1 MCAFFNFREKN
12 DPMKRI
18 GFLLVAAMVLAGSA
32 ARGQGLS
39 IFADQSYE
47 PVLQELVK
55 QFSDQT
61 GFAVQLSLGR
71 AAILAE
77 RLRDGTPADVFFPAN
92 EEQMNQVM
100 EKGLVDVSLKR
111 NVLVLPPTEPVEE
124 GIVPEPQY
132 VPAAVLANST
142 NRVQAMAFLEFLVS
156 EPARAAFGQQGFTLP

>member
-1 MCAFFNFREKN
+1 
-12 DPMKRI
+12 MKKS
-18 GFLLVAAMVLAGSA
+18 LLVLAAALALAGVRA
-32 ARGQGLS
+32 PGQGLS
-39 IFADQSYE
+39 IFADQAYE
-47 PVLQELVK
+47 PVLQDLAK

-71 AAILAE
+71 STILAE
-77 RLRDGTPADVFFPAN
+77 RLRNGAPADVFFPAN
-92 EEQMNQVM
+92 EGQMNQVM

-111 NVLVLPPTEPVEE
+111 NILVLPPAEPGED

-156 EPARAAFGQQGFTLP
+156 EPARAAFGRQGFTLP